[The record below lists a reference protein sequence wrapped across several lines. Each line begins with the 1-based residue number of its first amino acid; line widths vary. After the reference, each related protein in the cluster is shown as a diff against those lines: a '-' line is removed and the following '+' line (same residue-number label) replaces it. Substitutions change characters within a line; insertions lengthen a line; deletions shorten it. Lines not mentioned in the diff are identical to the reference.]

1 MQKQRLQNILNS
13 YTTVSGVFE
22 IIYHCIWRGLSH
34 ILLYL
39 ELTKAYVIVYGMY

>member
-1 MQKQRLQNILNS
+1 MQKQRLQNIFNS

-22 IIYHCIWRGLSH
+22 IIYYCIWCGLNH

-39 ELTKAYVIVYGMY
+39 ECTKAYIIVYGMY